1 MSEDF
6 PARLRKARDS
16 RGYTQTELAT
26 QAGLP
31 STTIS
36 HFEAGTRKPSFD
48 NLRRLSRTLNVS
60 SDYLMGI
67 TDSLE
72 ATGAGLRIARHLTNA
87 SKEDI
92 AFVEQMA
99 ETLANKGPKKDG

>member
-1 MSEDF
+1 
-6 PARLRKARDS
+6 
-16 RGYTQTELAT
+16 
-26 QAGLP
+26 
-31 STTIS
+31 
-36 HFEAGTRKPSFD
+36 
-48 NLRRLSRTLNVS
+48 
-60 SDYLMGI
+60 MGI